1 MSGRI
6 IQCDYD
12 DMASIMQNFSQQAD
26 QTRQLM
32 DVMRRLVG
40 ELQSGG
46 WIGNGAQA
54 FFSEMEDLV
63 FPGVNRMA
71 EALTDAGSAT
81 QRISELLR
89 SAEEEAARLFQGD
102 GAGADG
108 GTGGGV
114 GGGAP
119 GGTGG
124 PGNGAGG
131 GTGSGT
137 PGGQAR
143 TYPQPA
149 WPVNLNDPAQIDSL
163 IHPNI
168 RGADST
174 ELAEV
179 MRRLNNGP
187 TGAALDGAL
196 QELADIRGVPVD
208 QIRSDYNRYLELR
221 QQALDS
227 PYGRENGI
235 EPLADGSNFGDSFRA
250 GDSFWGTTDQLR
262 FGQIIGNTFGIDPVF
277 GSMLSPTGGLVGPG
291 DSVLHMGLGNQQ
303 AVVIH
308 GAVHDAGGFLRH
320 HFDMG
325 PGYHY
330 VPGTWQILDTTNP
343 LAGQVDGIQFW
354 MGELERRGMN

>member
-1 MSGRI
+1 MSARV

-12 DMASIMQNFSQQAD
+12 DLASIMSNFSQQAD

-32 DVMRRLVG
+32 EMMRRVVG
-40 ELQSGG
+40 DLQSGG

-54 FFSEMEDLV
+54 FFAEMEDLV
-63 FPGVNRMA
+63 FPGMNRMA
-71 EALTDAGSAT
+71 DALADAGSAT

-102 GAGADG
+102 GAGDGSGSGNGQGVSGGGTSGGANG
-108 GTGGGV
+108 GTGAGTS
-114 GGGAP
+114 GGGQP
-119 GGTGG
+119 
-124 PGNGAGG
+124 
-131 GTGSGT
+131 
-137 PGGQAR
+137 R
-143 TYPQPA
+143 TYPQPS
-149 WPVNLNDPAQIDSL
+149 WPVNLDDPRQIDN
-163 IHPNI
+163 IIRPTI

-179 MRRLNNGP
+179 MRRLSNNP
-187 TGAALDGAL
+187 TGAALDSTL

-208 QIRSDYNRYLELR
+208 QIRSDYDRYLQLR

-235 EPLADGSNFGDSFRA
+235 APLADGSSFGDSLRA

-291 DSVLHMGLGNQQ
+291 DSVLHMGLGDQQ
-303 AVVIH
+303 AIVIH
-308 GAVHDAGGFLRH
+308 GAVHDAGGFLRN
-320 HFDMG
+320 HFGIG

>member
-1 MSGRI
+1 MPARV

-12 DMASIMQNFSQQAD
+12 DMAAIRETFSQQAD

-40 ELQSGG
+40 DLQSGG
-46 WIGNGAQA
+46 WIGTGAQA
-54 FFSEMEDLV
+54 FFAEMEDLV
-63 FPGVNRMA
+63 LPGMDRMS
-71 EALTDAGSAT
+71 EALADAGSAT
-81 QRISELLR
+81 QRISEVLR
-89 SAEEEAARLFQGD
+89 TAEEEAARLFQGD
-102 GAGADG
+102 DGLGAAGGAAGGAG
-108 GTGGGV
+108 
-114 GGGAP
+114 GAS

-124 PGNGAGG
+124 PNGAAGQG
-131 GTGSGT
+131 APGSS
-137 PGGQAR
+137 PPR
-143 TYPQPA
+143 TYPQPS
-149 WPVNLNDPAQIDSL
+149 WPVNLNDPRQIDA
-163 IHPNI
+163 IIRPNV

-179 MRRLNNGP
+179 MRRLNNNP

-196 QELADIRGVPVD
+196 SELAQIRGVPEA
-208 QIRSDYNRYLELR
+208 QIRSDYERFLQLR

-227 PYGRENGI
+227 PYGREHGI
-235 EPLADGSNFGDSFRA
+235 EPLADGTSFGDSFRA

-262 FGQIIGNTFGIDPVF
+262 FGQIVGDTFGIDPVF

-291 DSVLHMGLGNQQ
+291 DSVLHMGLGDQK

-308 GAVHDAGGFLRH
+308 GSVHDAGGFLRN
-320 HFDMG
+320 HFGIG

-354 MGELERRGMN
+354 MNELDRRGID